1 LVTVGRA
8 GKFHRNRRLVT
19 VGLSGKLRRYRRLVT
34 VGVVAKLHR
43 FRRLLTLP
51 YWLVF
56 FYQARIQGEIAW
68 RRFF

>member
-1 LVTVGRA
+1 MDR
-8 GKFHRNRRLVT
+8 FH
-19 VGLSGKLRRYRRLVT
+19 
-34 VGVVAKLHR
+34 
-43 FRRLLTLP
+43 RLLTLP

>member
-1 LVTVGRA
+1 V
-8 GKFHRNRRLVT
+8 
-19 VGLSGKLRRYRRLVT
+19 
-34 VGVVAKLHR
+34 
-43 FRRLLTLP
+43 TLP

>member
-1 LVTVGRA
+1 LVTVRVV
-8 GKFHRNRRLVT
+8 GKYVRFIRLV
-19 VGLSGKLRRYRRLVT
+19 
-34 VGVVAKLHR
+34 
-43 FRRLLTLP
+43 TLP